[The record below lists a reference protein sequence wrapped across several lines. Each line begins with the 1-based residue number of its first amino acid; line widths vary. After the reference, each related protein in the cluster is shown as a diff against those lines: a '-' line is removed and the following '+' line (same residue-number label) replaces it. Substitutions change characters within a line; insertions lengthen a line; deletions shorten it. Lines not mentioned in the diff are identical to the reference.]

1 MSIETRLIK
10 SYFIFAGVKGL
21 HAFVEVALDTTDD
34 DMTITLLSDLR
45 TVGNAVGKLLF
56 HLPEQCG
63 LNDFVTACG
72 VLWEGSF
79 HYKLLVKL
87 KTMRIGDYV
96 PL

>member
-1 MSIETRLIK
+1 MT
-10 SYFIFAGVKGL
+10 GL

-56 HLPEQCG
+56 DLPEPCR

-72 VLWEGSF
+72 ELWKESLTF
-79 HYKLLVKL
+79 PSKLVSACR
-87 KTMRIGDYV
+87 KTYIQV
-96 PL
+96 